1 MSSNPPIDLTP
12 QYLSEWDG
20 RPVVITAITLI
31 VLNTIFV
38 FLRFLSRYQQTAPYG
53 WDDVFIIPSWLLTV
67 VISLVSIGESD
78 QSDTYLNVIRVGIE

>member
-12 QYLSEWDG
+12 QYLSEWNG
-20 RPVVITAITLI
+20 RPVVITAIILI

-53 WDDVFIIPSWLLTV
+53 WDDFLIVPSWLLTV
-67 VISLVSIGESD
+67 AISLVSIGESNENV
-78 QSDTYLNVIRVGIE
+78 TY